1 MYYTVIKHDGRLR
14 TRGKCRKHAAQAS
27 VFYISRVFS
36 NVRSFLSQCNIVL
49 TCVTVLTS
57 KIPHKV
63 ENKLPPN
70 SKIQETDPLTSLRS
84 GTRRFTIICANRRK
98 VYAPFG
104 CQISLWTNIF
114 YILETAEI
122 TQHSSS
128 NSNRGQFLATLRGF
142 ETHKVCYSNNQN
154 TPQPL
159 LSNFFTTQILGGS
172 VTRCN

>member
-1 MYYTVIKHDGRLR
+1 MFYLTNKEAEAVYYTVIKHDGRLR

-70 SKIQETDPLTSLRS
+70 SKIQETDPLISLRF
-84 GTRRFTIICANRRK
+84 GTRRFTIYMC
-98 VYAPFG
+98 P
-104 CQISLWTNIF
+104 
-114 YILETAEI
+114 
-122 TQHSSS
+122 SSKRLCS
-128 NSNRGQFLATLRGF
+128 IRL
-142 ETHKVCYSNNQN
+142 
-154 TPQPL
+154 P
-159 LSNFFTTQILGGS
+159 NFFVNDHLLYFGDGRNYAAFFIEFEPRAVFS
-172 VTRCN
+172 YSSRI